1 MYFRSDVL
9 LLPDVFE
16 NFPKMCLE
24 IYKLDPI
31 KFISVPGLVW
41 QAALKK
47 KQVELDL
54 LTDVDMLL
62 MIEKVIRGGI
72 CNAIHRYA
80 KASNKYI
87 SDYKD
92 ENKESS
98 FVINGTLITCMVGQ
112 KLSTFRF
119 EWVEDISKLTKDFIK
134 NYDGKMK

>member
-80 KASNKYI
+80 KASNKYM
-87 SDYKD
+87 SDDKD
-92 ENKESS
+92 QNKESS
-98 FVINGTLITCMVGQ
+98 FVVNGTLITCMVGQ

-134 NYDGKMK
+134 NYDGK